1 MTLELTEAKSLS
13 DKENSENLETISEL
27 EKENDALTSLNLVN
41 TEKLKCLESELEEV
55 ATAKGQ
61 MEGQILTQENEF
73 LLLKSSLELQLGEMT
88 RSLEMLSEKCTFL
101 ETELENANA
110 KTRRGSED
118 LLDLQGKLTH
128 WCQLVLSGTNTPMFG
143 FFDYNLFDFICR
155 KFVHAPQTV
164 PLRG

>member
-13 DKENSENLETISEL
+13 DKENSENLDTISEL

-73 LLLKSSLELQLGEMT
+73 LILKSSLELQLGEMT

-101 ETELENANA
+101 ENELENANA

-118 LLDLQGKLTH
+118 LLDLQGKLT
-128 WCQLVLSGTNTPMFG
+128 LTRPIGVPP
-143 FFDYNLFDFICR
+143 
-155 KFVHAPQTV
+155 HAPVAQNIADQH
-164 PLRG
+164 